1 MKLSHAKRIESL
13 INYAFV
19 VGVNLT
25 LHKPQCDTCNL
36 EMVEP
41 YFGSVFEEGG
51 RVNRWNKICV
61 TNFWLLER

>member
-1 MKLSHAKRIESL
+1 MKLLHAKRIESL
-13 INYAFV
+13 INYTFV

-41 YFGSVFEEGG
+41 YLGLVLKTVGEYNDG
-51 RVNRWNKICV
+51 RKFV
-61 TNFWLLER
+61 